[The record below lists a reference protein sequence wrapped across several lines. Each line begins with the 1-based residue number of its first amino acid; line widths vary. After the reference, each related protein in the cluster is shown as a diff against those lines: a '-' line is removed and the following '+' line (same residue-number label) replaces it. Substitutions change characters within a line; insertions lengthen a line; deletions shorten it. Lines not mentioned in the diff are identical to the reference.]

1 MPLPLNLNMKAS
13 KLISPVYQNLFDIVL
28 ISPNLIIH
36 ENIYDQNIN
45 LISEK
50 NSDGSFSSYIE
61 ISFSFDEKSFKGY
74 NTKDYLN
81 DIGYILLELY
91 EKTGNTLSKELIQ
104 VEFISSN
111 MILSHQA
118 YNLIKIQIR
127 LKNLGIEKD
136 PSESAEGIQIRM
148 NREIKLNQ
156 LI

>member
-1 MPLPLNLNMKAS
+1 MPLPLKVG
-13 KLISPVYQNLFDIVL
+13 KLINPVYQNLFDIVL

-61 ISFSFDEKSFKGY
+61 ISFSFDEKSFKDY

-81 DIGYILLELY
+81 DIGYILLEVY

-111 MILSHQA
+111 MILSHQTN
-118 YNLIKIQIR
+118 NLIKIKIR

-136 PSESAEGIQIRM
+136 TSESVEGIQIRM